1 MGHTAF
7 MTDQRLDPQAARTS
21 SLASDLRVVAGKLKR
36 RLSEQA
42 HLGDLT
48 WSQSL
53 VVSRLAREGPATVT
67 VLAKAEGM
75 RPQSMGANIASL
87 EAAGL
92 ISGAPDPADR
102 RQTLLSITSACRER
116 IEAARTAREDW
127 LFAAIEKNLTP
138 EEQETLSRAVALLNR
153 LVSP

>member
-1 MGHTAF
+1 MKTRR
-7 MTDQRLDPQAARTS
+7 DDPQAARLS
-21 SLASDLRVVAGKLKR
+21 SLAGDLRVVAGKLKR

-53 VVSRLAREGPATVT
+53 VVSRLARQGPTTVT

-75 RPQSMGANIASL
+75 RPQSMGANIAAL

-92 ISGAPDPADR
+92 ISGSPDPEDR
-102 RQTLLSITSACRER
+102 RQTLLSLTTACRER
-116 IEAARTAREDW
+116 IEAARSAREDW
-127 LFAAIEKNLTP
+127 LFGAIEKNLSRA
-138 EEQETLSRAVALLNR
+138 EQETLSSAVALLDR
-153 LVSP
+153 LVGS